1 MSLTKFIR
9 DLQRR
14 YNVGIP
20 GPAAIFYNLIAIKI
34 LRKPERKI
42 VDEVIKKI
50 GSGTLLDLGSG
61 TGFLAIEIARKNP
74 SLYVYGIDLSRQMIR
89 IARAHAKGIENVQF
103 KLGDAAKLLFENDS
117 IDFIV
122 STLSLHHWTRPAQ
135 VFNECHRVLKIGKE
149 AWIYDGCPDLPKE
162 ESDRIKKEYG
172 FLGYLFSTQITKL
185 YGFTLKEYQH
195 EIKDILEQSKFKDSY
210 QMELRDAW
218 MKITLKK

>member
-1 MSLTKFIR
+1 MSLTKFLR

-14 YNVGIP
+14 YSIGIP
-20 GPAAIFYNLIAIKI
+20 GPGAIFYNATTAKL

-42 VDEVIKKI
+42 VEGIVEKIK
-50 GSGTLLDLGSG
+50 SGTILDLGSG
-61 TGFLAIEIARKNP
+61 TGFLSIEIGKRSP
-74 SLYVYGIDLSRQMIR
+74 SLQVYGIDISRQMVK
-89 IARAHAKGIENVQF
+89 IARGQAKEGKNVQF
-103 KLGDAAKLLFENDS
+103 KLGDAAELPFEDNS

-122 STLSLHHWTRPAQ
+122 SIASLHHWTRPAQ
-135 VFNECHRVLKIGKE
+135 VFNECYRVLKIGKE

-185 YGFTLKEYQH
+185 HGFTLKEYQH